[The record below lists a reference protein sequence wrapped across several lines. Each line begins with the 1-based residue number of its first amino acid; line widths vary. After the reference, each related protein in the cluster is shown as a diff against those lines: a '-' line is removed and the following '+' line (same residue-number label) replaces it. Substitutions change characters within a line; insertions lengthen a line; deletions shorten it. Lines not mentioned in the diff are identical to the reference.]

1 MKAMVYTRYGSP
13 DVLELKEVPKPVPK
27 AGEVLVR
34 VHATALNAADWRL
47 LTGTPRLLR
56 LMFGLFRPK
65 HPVLGA
71 DVAGRVEAVGKDVK
85 GFKPGDEVF
94 GDLSGSGLGGLAEY
108 VCAKEQALALKPPRL
123 AFEEAAAVPMAAV
136 TALQGL
142 RDAGGIR
149 PGQEVLINGASGGVG
164 TFAVQIAK
172 ALGARVTAV
181 CSSQKV
187 DLARS
192 LGADHVVDY
201 AKEDF
206 TKSGRSYDLIL
217 DVAAYRPFSEYRP
230 ALGPQGVYALVGG
243 HFNRIL
249 QVMLRGPW
257 ASRRGGQRFRALMAK
272 PDPADLAFVSGLL
285 EAGKVVPVIERRY
298 PLLEAAEALRYLG
311 QGHARG
317 KLVVVVRQEPAPSS
331 PSA

>member
-249 QVMLRGPW
+249 
-257 ASRRGGQRFRALMAK
+257 
-272 PDPADLAFVSGLL
+272 
-285 EAGKVVPVIERRY
+285 
-298 PLLEAAEALRYLG
+298 
-311 QGHARG
+311 
-317 KLVVVVRQEPAPSS
+317 
-331 PSA
+331 

>member
-56 LMFGLFRPK
+56 LMLGLFRPK

-71 DVAGRVEAVGKDVK
+71 DVA
-85 GFKPGDEVF
+85 
-94 GDLSGSGLGGLAEY
+94 
-108 VCAKEQALALKPPRL
+108 
-123 AFEEAAAVPMAAV
+123 
-136 TALQGL
+136 
-142 RDAGGIR
+142 
-149 PGQEVLINGASGGVG
+149 
-164 TFAVQIAK
+164 
-172 ALGARVTAV
+172 
-181 CSSQKV
+181 QKV

-206 TKSGRSYDLIL
+206 TKSGGSYDLIL

-230 ALGPQGVYALVGG
+230 ALTPEGVYVLVGG
-243 HFNRIL
+243 HFSRIL

-272 PDPADLAFVSGLL
+272 PDPAGFAFVSGLL

-317 KLVVVVRQEPAPSS
+317 KLVVTVRQEPVPSS